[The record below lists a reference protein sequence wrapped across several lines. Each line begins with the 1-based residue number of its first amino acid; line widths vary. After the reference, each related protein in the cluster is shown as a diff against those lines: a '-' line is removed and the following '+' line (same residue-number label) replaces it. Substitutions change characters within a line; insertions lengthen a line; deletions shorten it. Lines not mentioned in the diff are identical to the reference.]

1 MFNAKTSLR
10 HLNDRAAEFASDH
23 DLGAGAGSDA
33 HVPEALGAAY
43 VEMPDFDGPSAFLAS
58 APPRGGRRPPLRSP
72 PALDGPHRAVHLA
85 RLNPAASMSI
95 FHAIVLGIVQGL
107 TEFLPISSSGHLILV
122 PWLFGLGRLRGRQEP
137 RRRPSTWRCTSARWW
152 RSSAYFWTDLKI
164 YARDGIRKALHPP
177 PAGDPRGS
185 PGVAAAPVGAAG
197 GCRRRAVRGA
207 ASTTKLGTI
216 PIIAVSLIVFGIV
229 LWIADRMPARR
240 DIEQYTVKD
249 ALIVGAG
256 QALALN
262 PGTSRSGITIT
273 DRRASCS
280 FNRDSAARIS
290 FLMAIPVTAGAVVFK
305 LGNLAL
311 DGIPS
316 GLIAPMIAG
325 VIAAGVSGWF
335 AVWGTLKLVRTHS
348 FTPFV
353 VYRIVV
359 GTLVLVVYFTG
370 WR

>member
-1 MFNAKTSLR
+1 
-10 HLNDRAAEFASDH
+10 
-23 DLGAGAGSDA
+23 
-33 HVPEALGAAY
+33 
-43 VEMPDFDGPSAFLAS
+43 
-58 APPRGGRRPPLRSP
+58 
-72 PALDGPHRAVHLA
+72 
-85 RLNPAASMSI
+85 MSI

-122 PWLFGLGRLRGRQEP
+122 PWVLGWDDFAGDKSLAKTFDVALHIG
-137 RRRPSTWRCTSARWW
+137 TLVAVV
-152 RSSAYFWTDLKI
+152 AYFWTDLKT
-164 YARDGIRKALHPP
+164 YARDGIRKAIHPHQRATREGRLAWLLLLSALP
-177 PAGDPRGS
+177 
-185 PGVAAAPVGAAG
+185 AAAVGALFEE
-197 GCRRRAVRGA
+197 
-207 ASTTKLGTI
+207 SIDTKLGTI

-240 DIEQYTVKD
+240 DIEQYTVRD

-273 DRRASCS
+273 TGRFLS

-335 AVWGTLKLVRTHS
+335 AVWGTLKLVRTRS

-359 GTLVLVVYFTG
+359 GTIVLVVYFTG